1 MRSNS
6 RIVSFQHRSQSN
18 LCEAGG
24 RHHPCPISQA
34 GGASQLLQKG
44 GTTVTT
50 TFECGIK
57 LKESPFPRYFITDL
71 VHEDVKIS
79 QIPFFPLKLCPRFH
93 KNSTQNFFFAT
104 HLNALL
110 IVVGHHSNALM
121 SDADVGCDAIFV
133 HTISSLYNLEK
144 TTIMPIMTTLFDPP
158 DKIYVSQTNWT
169 PGQFF
174 VPFFIISTTS
184 NWLL

>member
-1 MRSNS
+1 MSDFSSWRG
-6 RIVSFQHRSQSN
+6 QSAIAKRRN
-18 LCEAGG
+18 DCYNYVRV
-24 RHHPCPISQA
+24 RHQTKGKSISP
-34 GGASQLLQKG
+34 L
-44 GTTVTT
+44 
-50 TFECGIK
+50 F
-57 LKESPFPRYFITDL
+57 YNL

-184 NWLL
+184 NWLLWPNFPG